1 MQQYDSSGW
10 FPKPTKKEIL
20 RQEIQDILNRAFFG
34 LGIGNYNKDKY
45 VVERIMTAVE
55 RYEESEG

>member
-1 MQQYDSSGW
+1 MEQDDSSGW

>member
-1 MQQYDSSGW
+1 MEQDDSSKW

-20 RQEIQDILNRAFFG
+20 RKEIQDILNRAFFG

-45 VVERIMTAVE
+45 VIDRIIGAVE
-55 RYEESEG
+55 KHEESK